1 MSRRTYLL
9 SPRFLSIY
17 AHEAL
22 VRKFPLEESVLT
34 PWTFLTTY
42 EDVLAAHLG
51 EWRFV
56 DDLGSGQISWQNAF
70 KVRIYDSRRTL
81 FSNKHES

>member
-1 MSRRTYLL
+1 MFNLCESSQLENLEWNELFEGQKLLVSRRTYLL

-34 PWTFLTTY
+34 HWCFLTTY

-51 EWRFV
+51 
-56 DDLGSGQISWQNAF
+56 
-70 KVRIYDSRRTL
+70 DS
-81 FSNKHES
+81 